1 MIWEIPWVVV
11 EHDED
16 AILSADY
23 LVDMGPGAGIHGGQ
37 VVASGTPEQVMKA
50 PESLTGQ
57 YLTGFRRIEI
67 PDERRKGH
75 SGQKLVLSGARENNL
90 KNAKLHSP
98 WALSLHHRRFRRRKI
113 DFNSGDTL

>member
-1 MIWEIPWVVV
+1 MIWEIPVVVV
-11 EHDED
+11 EHDEN

-50 PESLTGQ
+50 PSLTGQ
-57 YLTGFRRIEI
+57 YLTGFRQIEI

-75 SGQKLVLSGARENNL
+75 AGQKLVISGARENNL
-90 KNAKLHSP
+90 KNVKVVFPPGHS
-98 WALSLHHRRFRRRKI
+98 LLHHRRFRRRKI
-113 DFNSGDTL
+113 DFNSGDAL